1 MLSALA
7 IWNPFAQFDLRA
19 ALDIV
24 VIAALLYYLLRLF
37 RGTRAVQIVTAILLL
52 VGVYQLA
59 QWAHLAMVDW
69 LMTTTL
75 PYLAI
80 ALIVLFQPEVR
91 RALAGVGHPPFW
103 ARVFSRNPTE
113 AHDDLVMAAGYFAQ
127 SRVGALI
134 VLERR
139 MGLRTYIES
148 GIPLDAVLSYDLL
161 LSIFHPNSPM
171 HDGAVIV
178 HEDRIKAAACFLPLS
193 LNPTLASPL
202 GTRHRAAIGVTEES
216 DAVAVVVSEE
226 TGRIS
231 IAVSGALEENVTP
244 ARLSERLAQLFSSYR
259 PPVALPSVPGSP
271 RRSVADGGE

>member
-1 MLSALA
+1 MLGALA

-19 ALDIV
+19 ALDIF

-37 RGTRAVQIVTAILLL
+37 RGTRAVQMVSAILLL
-52 VGVYQLA
+52 VAIYQLA
-59 QWAHLAMVDW
+59 RWAHLAMVDW
-69 LMTTTL
+69 LLTTTL

-91 RALAGVGHPPFW
+91 RALAGVGHPPHW
-103 ARVFSRNPTE
+103 LRIFSSNPTE

-134 VLERR
+134 VMERR

-161 LSIFHPNSPM
+161 LSIFHPKSPM

-178 HEDRIKAAACFLPLS
+178 NEDRITAAACFLPLS
-193 LNPTLASPL
+193 LNPSLASPL

-231 IAVSGALEENVTP
+231 VAVGGALEENLTQ
-244 ARLSERLAQLFSSYR
+244 ARLTERLSELFSSYR
-259 PPVALPSVPGSP
+259 PPVALPSVPGSA
-271 RRSVADGGE
+271 RRPATNRSE